1 MHPKELLNANF
12 LEAQTVKV
20 EFQVSDKKQGRAA
33 TPAAALFK
41 HNKKSE
47 NAAAKIFVAGC
58 TTRTKEVRPFL

>member
-33 TPAAALFK
+33 TPALFK

-58 TTRTKEVRPFL
+58 TTRTKEVRPLL